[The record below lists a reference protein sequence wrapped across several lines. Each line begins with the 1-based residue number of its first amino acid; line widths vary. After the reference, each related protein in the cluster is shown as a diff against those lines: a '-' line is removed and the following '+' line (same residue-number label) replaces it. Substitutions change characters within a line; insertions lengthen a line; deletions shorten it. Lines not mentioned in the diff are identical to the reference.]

1 MARQPWKRVALALES
16 ARLLDDAQK
25 RAQRETFLSEVS
37 TKLGASFQVDSILR
51 DTVEE
56 LGQTFQERYTG
67 FLPTHQPASDNGNN
81 GSPSRK
87 NGS

>member
-1 MARQPWKRVALALES
+1 MAEATAERVALALES

-56 LGQTFQERYTG
+56 LGQTFKNATVSFQLTN
-67 FLPTHQPASDNGNN
+67 PASDNGNN
-81 GSPSRK
+81 GSSRK